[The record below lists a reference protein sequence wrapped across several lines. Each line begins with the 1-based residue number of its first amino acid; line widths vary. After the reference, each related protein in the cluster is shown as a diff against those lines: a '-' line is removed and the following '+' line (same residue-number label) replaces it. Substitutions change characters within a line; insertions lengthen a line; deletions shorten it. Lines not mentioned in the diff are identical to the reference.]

1 MSRTLTADPRLIP
14 DIEPFEERAAIAE
27 FDGGLTRLQAESL
40 AATEQGFASA
50 GTYWR
55 WLANYVVNRGL
66 G

>member
-1 MSRTLTADPRLIP
+1 MSALRIP
-14 DIEPFEERAAIAE
+14 DIEAFEERAAIAE

-50 GTYWR
+50 AAYWR
-55 WLANYVVNRGL
+55 WLSDYVVNRRL